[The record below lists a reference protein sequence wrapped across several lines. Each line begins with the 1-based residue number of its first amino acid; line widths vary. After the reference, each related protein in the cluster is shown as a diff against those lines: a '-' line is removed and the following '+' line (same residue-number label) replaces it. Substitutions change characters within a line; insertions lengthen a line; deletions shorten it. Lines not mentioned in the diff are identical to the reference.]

1 MEIRSSHTPSPAI
14 ARGPRKL
21 KFAREARPLPLQASD
36 ATDEGTARAVQQGGD
51 QPEVVEEAIS
61 SCPADCIHRCSRAEL
76 EVLEEHRDL
85 YLADMLSQFHG
96 CASFSGGAGGSQ
108 AAPHWRDPLVHT
120 SWMKGAKYVRTERAK
135 LSDPLLHHSGD
146 ATEFS
151 IIGTHKVNEDKE

>member
-1 MEIRSSHTPSPAI
+1 M
-14 ARGPRKL
+14 
-21 KFAREARPLPLQASD
+21 
-36 ATDEGTARAVQQGGD
+36 QQGGD
-51 QPEVVEEAIS
+51 HQEVVEEAIDV
-61 SCPADCIHRCSRAEL
+61 CPVDAIHHVTRPEL
-76 EVLEEHRDL
+76 EVLEAHRRLYMDDL
-85 YLADMLSQFHG
+85 LAMWKGRSRITDG
-96 CASFSGGAGGSQ
+96 EGGGAG